1 MTVGKIPYAGI
12 ILVAFMTI
20 MVNYPSKLHSYTYSH
35 TRRYTEAVNEFTT
48 LYNEK
53 YSNIKTVLAVNN
65 NAVIYNSFGVIPQ
78 DKYFYL
84 PSISYSKFPEPVD
97 SQAESI
103 LSCRKKHMEMYIKK
117 E

>member
-1 MTVGKIPYAGI
+1 MV
-12 ILVAFMTI
+12 FMTI

-35 TRRYTEAVNEFTT
+35 TKRYTEAVNEFTT

-65 NAVIYNSFGVIPQ
+65 NAVIYNSFGVIPW
-78 DKYFYL
+78 DKYDAKIKECLNQNYKL
-84 PSISYSKFPEPVD
+84 A
-97 SQAESI
+97 AE
-103 LSCRKKHMEMYIKK
+103 KNHMEMYIKK